1 MRPAHRLRKEKTNVG
16 STKQP
21 EEVQILRFF
30 ETAPI
35 ERVQAVYNIV
45 SEKVRVRTPNRP
57 GSPRPQRAKKG
68 EKSALPSGER
78 EQAAPAREGER

>member
-1 MRPAHRLRKEKTNVG
+1 MA
-16 STKQP
+16 SSKQP

-35 ERVQAVYNIV
+35 EKVDAVFNIV
-45 SEKVRVRTPNRP
+45 REKVRARAPDRP

-68 EKSALPSGER
+68 DASGPRSEERAEPATASKSEV
-78 EQAAPAREGER
+78 

>member
-1 MRPAHRLRKEKTNVG
+1 MAN
-16 STKQP
+16 TKQP

-35 ERVQAVYNIV
+35 ERVQAAYNIV
-45 SEKVRVRTPNRP
+45 SEKVRARTPNRA

-68 EKSALPSGER
+68 DKSALRSGEQ
-78 EQAAPAREGER
+78 EEAAAAREGEM

>member
-1 MRPAHRLRKEKTNVG
+1 MAN
-16 STKQP
+16 TKQP

-35 ERVQAVYNIV
+35 ERVQAVFNIV

-57 GSPRPQRAKKG
+57 GSPRPPRAKKG
-68 EKSALPSGER
+68 DKTALRSDER
-78 EQAAPAREGER
+78 EEAAAAREGE